1 MKTSLDRETVSNLKS
16 TIWHFFIWENIQMQL
31 MWLCVCTWKEFEET
45 SEHTLQKRRTNAT
58 SAGTLLL
65 MLKFWRIIYEGAQW
79 RKVIQMQS
87 MWVCICLDWQSA
99 ETFENSLRGDSSQ
112 PMHYVSIPILPLLPI
127 IPLVH
132 LHPSSNTPC
141 LIPFH
146 WSLPLVH
153 IYITLAHQHWY
164 YTFCSNFTLTNNT
177 NALEHT
183 LTLAFLHIY

>member
-1 MKTSLDRETVSNLKS
+1 
-16 TIWHFFIWENIQMQL
+16 
-31 MWLCVCTWKEFEET
+31 MWLCICWGKQFGDTFENPLRRKIVQMQPMWLCICRGKQFGETFEDPLRRKIVQMQPMWLCICSGRQFDET
-45 SEHTLQKRRTNAT
+45 SEN
-58 SAGTLLL
+58 S
-65 MLKFWRIIYEGAQW
+65 FWW
-79 RKVIQMQS
+79 KVSQMQS
-87 MWVCICLDWQSA
+87 MWVCICLDWQSP
-99 ETFENSLRGDSSQ
+99 ETFESSLRGDSSQ

-127 IPLVH
+127 LPLVH
-132 LHPSSNTPC
+132 LHPSSNTPR

-153 IYITLAHQHWY
+153 IYITLARQHWY